1 MITCCAYA
9 QIWIG
14 LVLTIIS
21 VIAAIYLLMML
32 KRKYFGNIYK
42 SSSNKS
48 LGETFMYIFGT
59 ITNHGKKNHIKIHFI
74 IQCYILKNYYG
85 ITGGNFKSD
94 YRPVGVIAFTWCL
107 FAFFIVNIYSSCVTS
122 YTSLKFQRPD
132 VQTFQDVASDS
143 RYQVLTV
150 ESSFPDRMFKV
161 RQII

>member
-1 MITCCAYA
+1 MLY
-9 QIWIG
+9 
-14 LVLTIIS
+14 IS
-21 VIAAIYLLMML
+21 
-32 KRKYFGNIYK
+32 
-42 SSSNKS
+42 
-48 LGETFMYIFGT
+48 
-59 ITNHGKKNHIKIHFI
+59 
-74 IQCYILKNYYG
+74 KNYYG

-161 RQII
+161 RQIILWCFSHIKLGKITTIMNSKLYLGRWKRLVTNGFTVLRNAALRTLLKTPTRSLGVNTSLFW